1 MRLPSL
7 FIAVVLTAAT
17 APVLAQSHPYD
28 AKSLAHYDVSYVECE
43 ARHPEMAGHRDEAY
57 LSLWRITPDAKSAAR
72 LAETRAAPAYKSE
85 RQRVAK
91 SAKALAPGRGYLC
104 QKAARLDAYQNN
116 DDQGDDAVRRRRA
129 DGSFERATWDE
140 ALTAIAEKL
149 TALRAAHGGSCFAFY
164 GGGGQ
169 GNHSAGPTWQPPEGD
184 EEPVS
189 LQRPRAG
196 EDRRLLGERQAIRA
210 TSAVTLTEDVE
221 HADSCCSSAPTP
233 GRRTAIRNARD
244 AVRDIK
250 NDRPGKW
257 P

>member
-91 SAKALAPGRGYLC
+91 SAKA
-104 QKAARLDAYQNN
+104 
-116 DDQGDDAVRRRRA
+116 
-129 DGSFERATWDE
+129 
-140 ALTAIAEKL
+140 
-149 TALRAAHGGSCFAFY
+149 
-164 GGGGQ
+164 
-169 GNHSAGPTWQPPEGD
+169 
-184 EEPVS
+184 
-189 LQRPRAG
+189 
-196 EDRRLLGERQAIRA
+196 
-210 TSAVTLTEDVE
+210 
-221 HADSCCSSAPTP
+221 SAPAASSP
-233 GRRTAIRNARD
+233 L
-244 AVRDIK
+244 
-250 NDRPGKW
+250 DRQCRGLWAEFQRAPKAKT
-257 P
+257 